1 MAELHHIKSIDSLTS
16 SVKAALQTNYLL
28 IHEWYMSLE
37 GCVGLGLGSILV
49 AGYIDLSLLLW
60 GRTRLVKIAD
70 DVSGLNCF
78 HMVGNGFGDLGL
90 ARPVGSQSVV
100 LYTAIHKW

>member
-37 GCVGLGLGSILV
+37 GCVGLGVGSILV

-78 HMVGNGFGDLGL
+78 HMMGTGFGNLRL
-90 ARPVGSQSVV
+90 
-100 LYTAIHKW
+100 L